1 MASDEMA
8 SEDHLI
14 PVQILGLH
22 TDTPGGVA
30 IVLKGDEP
38 KVVPIVIGEFEA
50 QALVMAIQK
59 VEPPRPMPY
68 DLLQDVLERM
78 HGTIRQLVIHS
89 VRDSVFHAYL
99 LIESREK
106 PVLLDC
112 RPSDGLVMATR
123 LGVPIYMT
131 PEVLEEAGLEPEGP

>member
-50 QALVMAIQK
+50 QALVMAAQK
-59 VEPPRPMPY
+59 QASPRPMPY
-68 DLLQDVLERM
+68 DLLQTVLERM
-78 HGTIRQLVIHS
+78 QGHIRQLVIHS
-89 VRDSVFHAYL
+89 FRENVYYAHL
-99 LIESREK
+99 LIETQEK

-123 LGVPIYMT
+123 LGVPIYLT
-131 PEVLEEAGLEPEGP
+131 PEVIEQAGEELKGA